1 MTPIKKKII
10 KLYKKSIKSINTKN
24 AAILL
29 QKDMKHK
36 YNKYYPSILDPK
48 FSHKIATHKLFK
60 KYKLTIN
67 NNKLQTLYKEF
78 DENKAIDDNS
88 NKQLSNVFIL
98 KPTQKLLRNFMSPY
112 TPYRSLLIYHE
123 MGVGK
128 TCTAITIAEILKS
141 IVVNSNTK
149 IYVIRPDE
157 FEREIFNINVIREG
171 NPVKQCTGNT
181 YINNPIYDEYLT
193 NCSTGNA
200 QSCDQLKS
208 KVDKDIRK
216 IYEFTGAQTWANTIN
231 KEITLK
237 TKGIEDKN
245 EKDTKIKQIIGK
257 RFNNSV
263 LIIDEAHDLREGN
276 EKESKIVPPILN
288 MVLEHSTNLRLI
300 FLTATP
306 IYDKPQN
313 IISMINYFLINDK
326 RPKIKE
332 SEVFNING
340 DLKTE
345 GRTILENNTRGYIS
359 YLRGNNPYEFPIRI
373 SAKYNIPNQILDL
386 NNYPS
391 KNIYGKTIDKKD
403 KIKLLE
409 LVSSPLKGAQEDIIN
424 YHIKYYALPLIDEN
438 HIDDLSYDEYKV
450 SDNEYYENIKT
461 SKKSS
466 KDSKDSK
473 PSSHKDKDIKDIKD
487 NEIDDTNID
496 IPRQVAYQFVRQISN
511 FVYQSLAECNNN
523 IILASGDIGLAQV
536 TNKIQGKM
544 SYEFKDPSYGKRF
557 KLPELHKWGTKIA
570 SVLERALASNNHPI
584 FVYTGFISS
593 GIIPLA
599 FALEMN
605 GFKRY
610 KQHGS
615 PLLENQYKDT
625 TFKGDYIIYTGNKS
639 LSQYA
644 KEYLDK
650 GRGMINEKTVKIF
663 IGTSKAS
670 EGLNLF
676 GYRETHILDP
686 WHNINLIEQSIGR
699 VIRTGS
705 HLHLP
710 PQQRNVSVY
719 LYAATLPNV
728 ESYDLKIYK
737 ICEDKAIKSG
747 IVEKILKENAFDCE
761 LNKDVNFY
769 DTERYGRSIP
779 LITSN
784 NKHIKITLSDVEYS
798 RSCFYMKDCKFNC
811 SGEVD
816 DKKDKN
822 KDERNDKN
830 KDNSSNDNDHSIIP
844 IMKFNYDK
852 DIEEFIN
859 LIKELMKSSF
869 NIKINN
875 LKRYLMNTSSSIES
889 SSIASSNV
897 DKIIKKILTKKIV
910 LKGIKGIKGIKTKIT
925 EEKKN
930 NKNNID
936 EFTNWEDLDAFN
948 SAIQE
953 IINTDIIITDKF
965 GRNGKI
971 ILSGEYLRFIPE
983 GNLEPNM
990 SIQKQIM
997 KPVPKIISKIDLKEY
1012 ITIMNNEQTKLKEG
1026 ETLNY
1031 DSIIAH
1037 SVIEKTE
1044 QIFFGIYLKEYTY
1057 NIKTKIEE
1065 IYDIVFSKLIVLYK
1079 IIILKT
1085 LLVKILNGD
1094 KLKDNEKRIES
1105 AMKHHIVYMKDI
1117 FPNQKQ
1123 SSIPKENIYGFI
1135 IQNEAILEL
1144 YSVKDNNIF
1153 EKNLGN
1159 LKKVKEQRKSIMDK
1173 TPNSKLYG
1181 FLKYEKQNTEPIF
1194 KITDII
1200 AKGEKKS
1207 VRGLTCSSK
1216 TTSEIKKNLNK
1227 LDDKVLKSE
1236 IKHQSKVAF
1245 CNDVEIILRRNDVTK
1260 KDGKKWFYTPEEY
1273 SIYFGDS

>member
-1 MTPIKKKII
+1 MAPIKKII
-10 KLYKKSIKSINTKN
+10 KLSKLSKKSINSIHTKN

-29 QKDMKHK
+29 QKEMKHN
-36 YNKYYPSILDPK
+36 YNKYYPSIIDPN

-67 NNKLQTLYKEF
+67 NNKLQNLYKAF
-78 DENKAIDDNS
+78 DENKAIDDSS

-98 KPTQKLLRNFMSPY
+98 KSTQKLLRNFMSPY

-141 IVVNSNTK
+141 IVANSNTK

-171 NPVKQCTGNT
+171 NPSKQCTGNT
-181 YINNPIYDEYLT
+181 YINNPIYDELLT
-193 NCSTGNA
+193 NCSKGIA
-200 QSCDQLKS
+200 QSCEQLKS

-216 IYEFTGAQTWANTIN
+216 IYEFTGSQTWANTIN

-237 TKGIEDKN
+237 TKGIDNKN
-245 EKDTKIKQIIGK
+245 EKENKIRQIIGK
-257 RFNNSV
+257 RFNNAV

-276 EKESKIVPPILN
+276 EKESKIVPPVLN
-288 MVLEHSTNLRLI
+288 MVLEYSTNLRLI

-332 SEVFNING
+332 SEVFNISG
-340 DLKTE
+340 DLKPE
-345 GRTILENNTRGYIS
+345 GRTILEHNTRGYIS

-386 NNYPS
+386 NNYPT
-391 KNIYGKTIDKKD
+391 KNIYGKKIDKKD

-409 LVSSPLKGAQEDIIN
+409 LVSSPLKGEQEAIIN
-424 YHIKYYALPLIDEN
+424 YHIKNYTVPLIDED
-438 HIDDLSYDEYKV
+438 HVDDLSYNEYKV
-450 SDNEYYENIKT
+450 SDDEYYENIKT
-461 SKKSS
+461 SKNISKNISKGSKYS
-466 KDSKDSK
+466 KDSNVKSSSSK
-473 PSSHKDKDIKDIKD
+473 SSSHGDGGDGEDNDI
-487 NEIDDTNID
+487 NDTNVD

-536 TNKIQGKM
+536 TNKLQGKM
-544 SYEFKDPSYGKRF
+544 TYEFKDPSYGKRF
-557 KLPELHKWGTKIA
+557 KLPELHNWGTKIA
-570 SVLERALASNNHPI
+570 SVVERALACNDHPI

-615 PLLENQYKDT
+615 PLLENSHKDT
-625 TFKGDYIIYTGNKS
+625 TFRGDYIIYTGNRS
-639 LSQYA
+639 LSQFA

-650 GRGMINEKTVKIF
+650 GRGMINEKSVKIF

-676 GYRETHILDP
+676 GYREAHILDP

-719 LYAATLPNV
+719 LYAATLPNI

-747 IVEKILKENAFDCE
+747 VVEKILKENAFDCE

-769 DTERYGRSIP
+769 DAERYGRTIP

-784 NKHIKITLSDVEYS
+784 NKHIKFTLSDVEYS
-798 RSCFYMKDCKFNC
+798 RSCFYMKDCKFKC

-816 DKKDKN
+816 SSKDSKKDG
-822 KDERNDKN
+822 D
-830 KDNSSNDNDHSIIP
+830 SSNDDENTMP

-852 DIEEFIN
+852 DVEEFIN

-875 LKRYLMNTSSSIES
+875 LKRYLMNNSSGSASPVNTSLDIEQS
-889 SSIASSNV
+889 
-897 DKIIKKILTKKIV
+897 DKRKLTKKIV
-910 LKGIKGIKGIKTKIT
+910 LKGIKSRLTEQKTASNVSKDSKDSIYDT
-925 EEKKN
+925 D
-930 NKNNID
+930 D
-936 EFTNWEDLDAFN
+936 EFSNWQDIDAFN

-953 IINTDIIITDKF
+953 IINTDVMITDKF

-971 ILSGEYLRFIPE
+971 ILAGEYLRFIPE

-990 SIQKQIM
+990 SIQKQNM
-997 KPVPKIISKIDLKEY
+997 KPVSKIISKIDLKEY
-1012 ITIMNNEQTKLKEG
+1012 ITIMNDEQTKLKEG

-1031 DSIIAH
+1031 ENIIAH

-1044 QIFFGIYLKEYTY
+1044 QIYFGIYLKEYTY

-1065 IYDIVFSKLIVLYK
+1065 IYEIVFSKLIVLYK
-1079 IIILKT
+1079 ITILKI
-1085 LLVKILNGD
+1085 LLAKILNGD
-1094 KLKDNEKRIES
+1094 KLSENEKRIES
-1105 AMKHHIVYMKDI
+1105 AMKNHIVYMKDI
-1117 FPNQKQ
+1117 FPNQKH
-1123 SSIPKENIYGFI
+1123 SSNPKENIYGFI
-1135 IQNEAILEL
+1135 IQNEATLEL
-1144 YSVKDNNIF
+1144 YSALDNNTF

-1173 TPNSKLYG
+1173 IPNSKLYG

-1207 VRGLTCSSK
+1207 VRGKLRIQDKLISYECNRDKLKVK
-1216 TTSEIKKNLNK
+1216 TVGWIHLLDKNKYEEITSEVLYAFIRFYDVNLVSN
-1227 LDDKVLKSE
+1227 
-1236 IKHQSKVAF
+1236 INNH
-1245 CNDVEIILRRNDVTK
+1245 
-1260 KDGKKWFYTPEEY
+1260 
-1273 SIYFGDS
+1273 